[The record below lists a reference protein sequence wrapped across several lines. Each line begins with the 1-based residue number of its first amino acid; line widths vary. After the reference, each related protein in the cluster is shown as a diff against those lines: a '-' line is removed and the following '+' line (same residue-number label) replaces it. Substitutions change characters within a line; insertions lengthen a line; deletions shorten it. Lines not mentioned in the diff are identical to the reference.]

1 LAAAA
6 SGVWSAVDASSE
18 GSAPGR
24 SFGTLCRIPREHWMQ
39 EDDFT
44 PRLGRMRAPAARRG
58 RKHLYAVLVAAA
70 RSGGL
75 KRGKGR
81 RFDGS
86 RIGRGSSVARLLAS
100 RDRFGG
106 LRARRAIVKTRLV
119 RLGGKGFAAARAHLR
134 YIQRDGVTREGEAGR
149 LYSAGED
156 DADGRGFLE
165 RCDGDRHQFRF
176 IVSAEDGAEYEDL
189 RPLVRRFMA
198 RMEEDLG
205 TSLDWVAADHVDTLH
220 PHTHIMLR
228 GKDDRGENLVLA
240 PEYIARGMRERVA
253 ELVSLDLGPR
263 TDLEIERRLR
273 LEVDAERLTSIDRR
287 LLRSVEAGRT
297 VEVGGRDMFEHSVR
311 IGRLRKLRALGL
323 ADELGSG
330 RWQLSEEMEP
340 TLRRLGERGDIIRTM
355 QRALSEA
362 KIERARA
369 DRVVYRPES
378 GWSLVGRVITRGL
391 ADELRDRHYLI
402 VDGIDGRTH
411 FVDIGSGDA
420 TEPLPAGAVVRIA
433 PRSAAPT
440 PADRRIAE
448 ISAASGGRYSV
459 DIHLAHEPGATAAF
473 AEAHVRRLEAV
484 RRSTG
489 AVERGEDGTW
499 SVPAD
504 YLAAAGRHE
513 ARLVRARPIEVELVS
528 PVPLDRLGRW
538 EGATW
543 LDRQLASE
551 EKEPLRDAGFGRE
564 VRSALAARR
573 LWLVEQELA
582 SESAGRFSLRPDAVA
597 LLQRRELLRVAG
609 QLGRETGLAFSE
621 ALEGSRIEGVLRRR
635 VDLASGRFA
644 MIDNGRDFS
653 LVPWRPV
660 LSRALGRE
668 VSGVLRRDGGVSW
681 TIGRQRGLDL

>member
-1 LAAAA
+1 
-6 SGVWSAVDASSE
+6 
-18 GSAPGR
+18 
-24 SFGTLCRIPREHWMQ
+24 MQ
-39 EDDFT
+39 EDDFK
-44 PRLGRMRAPAARRG
+44 PRLGRMPAPASRRG
-58 RKHLYAVLVAAA
+58 RKYLYAVLVAAA
-70 RSGGL
+70 RAGGL

-86 RIGRGSSVARLLAS
+86 RIGRGSAVARLLAS

-119 RLGGKGFAAARAHLR
+119 RLGGKGLGATRAHLR
-134 YIQRDGVTREGEAGR
+134 YIQRDGVTRDGEAGR
-149 LYSAGED
+149 LYSRGED
-156 DADGRGFLE
+156 DADGRAFLQ

-189 RPLVRRFMA
+189 RPLVRRLMA

-205 TSLDWVAADHVDTLH
+205 TPLDWVAADHVDTLH

-228 GKDDRGENLVLA
+228 GKDDRGENLVIA

-287 LLRSVEAGRT
+287 LLRSAEADRT
-297 VEVGGRDMFEHSVR
+297 VAVGGRDMFEHSVR

-323 ADELGSG
+323 ADEIGSG
-330 RWQLSEEMEP
+330 RWRLSEEMEP
-340 TLRRLGERGDIIRTM
+340 TLRRLGERGDIIRTL

-362 KIERARA
+362 KIERAPS
-369 DRVVYRPES
+369 DRVVYRPEA
-378 GWSLVGRVITRGL
+378 GVGLVGRVVARGL

-411 FVDIGSGDA
+411 FVDIGAGEA
-420 TEPLPAGAVVRIA
+420 TEPLPTGAVVRIM
-433 PRSAAPT
+433 PRSAAPA
-440 PADRRIAE
+440 PADQRIAE
-448 ISAASGGRYSV
+448 IAAANGGLYSV
-459 DIHLAHEPGATAAF
+459 DIHLAHEPGARAAF
-473 AEAHVRRLEAV
+473 AETHVRRLEAV
-484 RRSTG
+484 RRSVG

-504 YLAAAGRHE
+504 YLAASARHE
-513 ARLVRARPIEVELVS
+513 SRLVRARPVEVKLVS
-528 PVPLDRLGRW
+528 AVPLERLGCW

-564 VRSALAARR
+564 VRSALAVRR
-573 LWLVEQELA
+573 LWLVEQDLA
-582 SESAGRFSLRPDAVA
+582 SESEAAISLRPGTVA

-609 QLGRETGLAFSE
+609 EIGRETGLGFSE
-621 ALEGSRIEGVLRRR
+621 TSEGGRVEGVLRRR
-635 VDLASGRFA
+635 LDLASGRFA
-644 MIDNGRDFS
+644 MIENGRDFS

-660 LSRALGRE
+660 LARAVGRE
-668 VSGVLRRDGGVSW
+668 VSGVLRRGSISW
-681 TIGRQRGLDL
+681 TLGRERGIEI

>member
-1 LAAAA
+1 
-6 SGVWSAVDASSE
+6 
-18 GSAPGR
+18 
-24 SFGTLCRIPREHWMQ
+24 MQ
-39 EDDFT
+39 EDDFK
-44 PRLGRMRAPAARRG
+44 PKLGRMKAPASRRG
-58 RKHLYAVLVAAA
+58 NKYLYTVLVAAA
-70 RSGGL
+70 RAGGL
-75 KRGKGR
+75 KRSSGR

-86 RIGRGSSVARLLAS
+86 RIGRGSAVARLLAS

-119 RLGGKGFAAARAHLR
+119 RLGGKGLAAARAHLR
-134 YIQRDGVTREGEAGR
+134 YIQRDGATRDGETGR

-156 DADGRGFLE
+156 EADGRAFLD

-189 RPLVRRFMA
+189 RPLVRRLMA

-228 GKDDRGENLVLA
+228 GKDDRGENLVIA
-240 PEYIARGMRERVA
+240 PEYIARGIRERVA

-273 LEVDAERLTSIDRR
+273 LEVATERLTSIDRR
-287 LLRSVEAGRT
+287 LLRSIEADRT
-297 VEVGGRDMFEHSVR
+297 IAVGGRDMFEHSVR

-330 RWQLSEEMEP
+330 RWRLSEEMEP

-362 KIERARA
+362 RIERPPA

-378 GWSLVGRVITRGL
+378 GLSLVGRVVARGL
-391 ADELRDRHYLI
+391 AHELRDRHYLI

-420 TEPLPAGAVVRIA
+420 TEPLPTGAVVRIA
-433 PRSAAPT
+433 PRSAAPA

-448 ISAASGGRYSV
+448 IAAASGGRYSV

-473 AEAHVRRLEAV
+473 AETHVRRLEAV
-484 RRSTG
+484 RRCVR

-499 SVPAD
+499 SVSAD
-504 YLAAAGRHE
+504 YLAAAARHE
-513 ARLVRARPIEVELVS
+513 ARLVRARPVEVELLS
-528 PVPLDRLGRW
+528 PVPLERLGRW

-551 EKEPLRDAGFGRE
+551 EKEPLREAGFGRD

-582 SESAGRFSLRPDAVA
+582 SESAGRFNLRSGAIA
-597 LLQRRELLRVAG
+597 MLQRRELLRVAG
-609 QLGRETGLAFSE
+609 QLGQETGLAFSE
-621 ALEGSRIEGVLRRR
+621 VPEGSRVEGVLRRR
-635 VDLASGRFA
+635 IDLASGRFA

-660 LSRALGRE
+660 LARAFGRE

-681 TIGRQRGLDL
+681 TIGRDRGLAR